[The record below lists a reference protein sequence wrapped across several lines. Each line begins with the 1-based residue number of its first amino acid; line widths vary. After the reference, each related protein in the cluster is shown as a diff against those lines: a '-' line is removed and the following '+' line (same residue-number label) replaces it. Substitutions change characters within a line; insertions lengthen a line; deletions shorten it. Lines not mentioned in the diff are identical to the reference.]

1 MTPQSTETR
10 RAKAYPIIDTDV
22 HHSLYSWEELQP
34 YLDEPWRTSVVD
46 PNSRPG
52 GMGYR
57 AWGGHRR
64 RDSVPPAGGL
74 PGSDPVFLKEQL
86 IEETGVDIGILT
98 GDIYALN
105 VHPNVDYANNVI
117 RAYNDWTI
125 DKWLTPHP
133 EFRGSIAVNSN
144 DPQAAVAEIERLG
157 SRPDMV
163 MVIMGATSMSPYG
176 QRFYHPIYEAAVA
189 HGLPVGLH
197 LANAGVGLAH
207 AVSAVGYPSSF
218 FEYHSGLP
226 RIYQAQIISL
236 VCEGVFEKFPDLKY
250 IFIEGGICWLPHV
263 MWRLDKN

>member
-117 RAYNDWTI
+117 R
-125 DKWLTPHP
+125 
-133 EFRGSIAVNSN
+133 
-144 DPQAAVAEIERLG
+144 
-157 SRPDMV
+157 
-163 MVIMGATSMSPYG
+163 
-176 QRFYHPIYEAAVA
+176 
-189 HGLPVGLH
+189 
-197 LANAGVGLAH
+197 
-207 AVSAVGYPSSF
+207 
-218 FEYHSGLP
+218 
-226 RIYQAQIISL
+226 
-236 VCEGVFEKFPDLKY
+236 
-250 IFIEGGICWLPHV
+250 
-263 MWRLDKN
+263 